1 LARKGCAISD
11 ILSVLPETDDV
22 RFKESLCRK
31 LRRLRERWRFRQNN
45 DLYTLPLLARQ
56 IGDE

>member
-1 LARKGCAISD
+1 LACKDRAISD
-11 ILSVLPETDDV
+11 ILSVLPETNDV

-31 LRRLRERWRFRQNN
+31 LRRLRESWRFRKNN
-45 DLYTLPLLARQ
+45 DLHTLPLLARQ